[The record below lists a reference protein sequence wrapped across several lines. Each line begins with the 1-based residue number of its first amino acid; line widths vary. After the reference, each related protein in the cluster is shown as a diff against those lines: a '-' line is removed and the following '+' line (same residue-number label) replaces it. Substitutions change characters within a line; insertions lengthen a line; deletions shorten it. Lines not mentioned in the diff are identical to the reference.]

1 MFTCAS
7 VRIFA
12 LHYYCYFL
20 FKSLFAAGVL
30 YKVTPVRARGK
41 SVEEKQSNH
50 SKPELAEAA
59 ENSDV

>member
-1 MFTCAS
+1 M
-7 VRIFA
+7 FA
-12 LHYYCYFL
+12 LLYYCYFL

-30 YKVTPVRARGK
+30 YNITPVRARGK